1 MGKTSEI
8 KEGFLEK
15 VIFELSPLNACNG
28 QERISEVN
36 KGFQDTLEGATGSG
50 QHSWSQG
57 LEDREGEVGK
67 EAHRNQITKARSVKL
82 NQKVHSFIHSSF
94 SISLLRV
101 V

>member
-28 QERISEVN
+28 QERISEVD
-36 KGFQDTLEGATGSG
+36 KGFQNTLEGATGSAG

-67 EAHRNQITKARSVKL
+67 EAHRNQTTKARSVKL
-82 NQKVHSFIHSSF
+82 NQKVHSFIHHSV
-94 SISLLRV
+94 SLY
-101 V
+101 